1 MESLRNRRKAAPA
14 SLDVKNTAQF
24 YPAWTVVKKR
34 QSESTDFADTDFEYG
49 SSDEES
55 PRMSMGSLGR
65 DSSSSLSTP
74 ELPTPDQAPNE
85 PFSFQLDKR
94 IKGPSGPHLFRSSI
108 ASYGSAPSTAEID
121 VYFERSPVQSQLA
134 QAPYSGTQ
142 FSETP
147 VTQSQFAPTATPSAR
162 SQFSEASSARSQFS
176 ETQTRFQYSE
186 PPSGRSQLSVPESLT
201 SSAQFSEAQRS
212 RLQYSEPPS
221 AQSQLSVPESSNP
234 RTEFSETQ
242 SSRFQYSE
250 PPSAQTY
257 FSGTSSTRPNIS
269 IAETPNSRTQFSE
282 PPTARSFYSETSS
295 TRPQFSVAETPNSR
309 IQFSEP
315 PSAPSQFSE
324 TKSTRSQVSSENP
337 YSRTHFTETPSS
349 KSQFSAGEASMN
361 RYQFSPCTPKAF
373 ATVHPDVSQVEESE
387 IRSWMPTQVA
397 HWMHI
402 AGYDDYVI
410 EKFMVNDIT
419 GSVLL
424 SLQIDDL
431 KELGIKSFGKRH
443 QLMSSINHLRTTMR
457 KTPDLELP
465 IDHRRSYAM
474 SVSPTGEVLS
484 REAIGL
490 DGSRQVVAGEA
501 VSIVGI
507 EQVLPK
513 PHNCSKGENCPKYR
527 KRQRQL
533 EKLAA
538 EFPDAVLLPGGSMLT
553 GNPGNPDTA
562 KNLLRPTSDAGPSI
576 VASSDIFG
584 PAQETP
590 RLCEEALNEVQ
601 KLDPQES
608 IRQFLNYQHVESC
621 DPESELAP
629 EPAPAPGQPAEP
641 VPALTPP
648 TSHTNNMAAN
658 LRNLPKLK
666 IPTDYDS
673 DELTTAVT
681 TQRTITPSVATQT
694 YGSPTVIQQYG
705 PFSSMRTMDHY
716 RQGTPFS
723 EMDAPITAIPS
734 DPVGRDVSQSVPPN
748 MRYGNL
754 MQHRQQRHAPRSA
767 FLRPQP
773 SPPQHR
779 AQGRPLTPIE
789 DPEDLRKRSPR
800 IGFHNPSSSD
810 TSLSSDPDV
819 TKSGY
824 MKKRKQAR
832 FLRHEWQDAH
842 FTLRGTNLAMHKDE
856 LAAIRNS
863 QALDSIDVDD
873 YAVACSSLATSS
885 KLTAAFKRSV
895 LRSGNNI
902 SKDDAAF
909 AFSLIPST
917 KENEKKALFGNS
929 NVKSHHFAVKTRDER
944 IDWMRELMLAK
955 ALKKGKECG
964 ASMQVNGNFI

>member
-1 MESLRNRRKAAPA
+1 M
-14 SLDVKNTAQF
+14 F
-24 YPAWTVVKKR
+24 
-34 QSESTDFADTDFEYG
+34 
-49 SSDEES
+49 
-55 PRMSMGSLGR
+55 GR

-201 SSAQFSEAQRS
+201 SSAQFSETQRS
-212 RLQYSEPPS
+212 RFQYSEPPS

-269 IAETPNSRTQFSE
+269 IADTPTSRTQFSE

-315 PSAPSQFSE
+315 PSARSQFSE

-337 YSRTHFTETPSS
+337 YSRAHFTETPSS

-387 IRSWMPTQVA
+387 IRGWMPTQVA

-465 IDHRRSYAM
+465 IDHRRSYAV

-484 REAIGL
+484 REAVGL

-513 PHNCSKGENCPKYR
+513 PHKCSKGENCPKYR

-621 DPESELAP
+621 DPGSELAP
-629 EPAPAPGQPAEP
+629 EPAPDPEQPAEP

-716 RQGTPFS
+716 RRGTPFS
-723 EMDAPITAIPS
+723 EMDAPITALPS
-734 DPVGRDVSQSVPPN
+734 DPVGRDVSQSVPPD

-754 MQHRQQRHAPRSA
+754 MQLRQQRHAPRSA

-873 YAVACSSLATSS
+873 FAVACSSLATSS

-902 SKDDAAF
+902 SKDNAAF

-955 ALKKGKECG
+955 ALKKGKEGG

>member
-1 MESLRNRRKAAPA
+1 MSLSAESLRNRRKAVPA

-24 YPAWTVVKKR
+24 YPAWTIVKKR
-34 QSESTDFADTDFEYG
+34 QSESTDFADTDFECG

-55 PRMSMGSLGR
+55 PRMSMGSFGR
-65 DSSSSLSTP
+65 DSRSSLSTP
-74 ELPTPDQAPNE
+74 ELPTPDQAPKE
-85 PFSFQLDKR
+85 PFSFQLDGR

-108 ASYGSAPSTAEID
+108 ASYGSVPSTAEID
-121 VYFERSPVQSQLA
+121 VYFERSPQ
-134 QAPYSGTQ
+134 TQ
-142 FSETP
+142 F
-147 VTQSQFAPTATPSAR
+147 
-162 SQFSEASSARSQFS
+162 
-176 ETQTRFQYSE
+176 
-186 PPSGRSQLSVPESLT
+186 
-201 SSAQFSEAQRS
+201 
-212 RLQYSEPPS
+212 
-221 AQSQLSVPESSNP
+221 N
-234 RTEFSETQ
+234 
-242 SSRFQYSE
+242 
-250 PPSAQTY
+250 
-257 FSGTSSTRPNIS
+257 
-269 IAETPNSRTQFSE
+269 
-282 PPTARSFYSETSS
+282 
-295 TRPQFSVAETPNSR
+295 
-309 IQFSEP
+309 
-315 PSAPSQFSE
+315 
-324 TKSTRSQVSSENP
+324 
-337 YSRTHFTETPSS
+337 ETPSS
-349 KSQFSAGEASMN
+349 K
-361 RYQFSPCTPKAF
+361 YQFSPCTPSAF
-373 ATVHPDVSQVEESE
+373 ATVHPDVSQVEERE
-387 IRSWMPTQVA
+387 IRDWIPSQVA

-402 AGYDDYVI
+402 ARYDDYVI
-410 EKFMVNDIT
+410 EKFMENDIT
-419 GSVLL
+419 GAVLL
-424 SLQIDDL
+424 NLQIDDL

-457 KTPDLELP
+457 KTPTLEP
-465 IDHRRSYAM
+465 PVDHRRSYAM

-484 REAIGL
+484 RETVGL

-527 KRQRQL
+527 RRQRQL

-538 EFPDAVLLPGGSMLT
+538 EFPNAVLLPGGSMLT
-553 GNPGNPDTA
+553 GNPGNPGTA

-576 VASSDIFG
+576 IASSDIFG

-590 RLCEEALNEVQ
+590 RLSAEALNEVQ

-608 IRQFLNYQHVESC
+608 IRQFLNYQHVDPC
-621 DPESELAP
+621 DPGS
-629 EPAPAPGQPAEP
+629 EPAPKSALAAGHPVEPGPAM
-641 VPALTPP
+641 TPP
-648 TSHTNNMAAN
+648 TSLTNNMAAN

-673 DELTTAVT
+673 DELTTTVT
-681 TQRTITPSVATQT
+681 TQRTITPSVATQM
-694 YGSPTVIQQYG
+694 YGSPTVIKQYG
-705 PFSSMRTMDHY
+705 PFSSMRTVDHY

-723 EMDAPITAIPS
+723 EMDAPITAIPN
-734 DPVGRDVSQSVPPN
+734 DPVGRDVSQSVPPD

-754 MQHRQQRHAPRSA
+754 MQLRQQGHAPHSA

-773 SPPQHR
+773 STPQHHAR
-779 AQGRPLTPIE
+779 LGRPLTPIE
-789 DPEDLRKRSPR
+789 DPADLMKRSPR
-800 IGFHNPSSSD
+800 IGFHNHSSSD
-810 TSLSSDPDV
+810 TSLSADPDV

-824 MKKRKQAR
+824 MKKRKPAR

-863 QALDSIDVDD
+863 KALDLIDVDD

-909 AFSLIPST
+909 AFSLIPAS

-929 NVKSHHFAVKTRDER
+929 NVKGHHFAVKTRDER

-955 ALKKGKECG
+955 ALKKGKEGG

>member
-1 MESLRNRRKAAPA
+1 MSFSAESLRNRRKAAPA

-55 PRMSMGSLGR
+55 PRMSMGSFGR
-65 DSSSSLSTP
+65 DSRSSLSTP
-74 ELPTPDQAPNE
+74 ELPTPDQAPTE

-134 QAPYSGTQ
+134 QVPYSGTQ

-147 VTQSQFAPTATPSAR
+147 ATQSQ
-162 SQFSEASSARSQFS
+162 
-176 ETQTRFQYSE
+176 
-186 PPSGRSQLSVPESLT
+186 
-201 SSAQFSEAQRS
+201 
-212 RLQYSEPPS
+212 
-221 AQSQLSVPESSNP
+221 
-234 RTEFSETQ
+234 
-242 SSRFQYSE
+242 
-250 PPSAQTY
+250 
-257 FSGTSSTRPNIS
+257 
-269 IAETPNSRTQFSE
+269 
-282 PPTARSFYSETSS
+282 
-295 TRPQFSVAETPNSR
+295 
-309 IQFSEP
+309 
-315 PSAPSQFSE
+315 
-324 TKSTRSQVSSENP
+324 
-337 YSRTHFTETPSS
+337 
-349 KSQFSAGEASMN
+349 
-361 RYQFSPCTPKAF
+361 YQFSPCTTQAF

-387 IRSWMPTQVA
+387 IRGWVPSQVA

-443 QLMSSINHLRTTMR
+443 QLMSSVDHLRMTMR
-457 KTPDLELP
+457 KTPDLESP
-465 IDHRRSYAM
+465 VNQRRSYAM

-484 REAIGL
+484 REVIGP
-490 DGSRQVVAGEA
+490 GNSRQVVAGEA

-527 KRQRQL
+527 RRQRQL

-562 KNLLRPTSDAGPSI
+562 KNLLRPTSDAGPSV

-608 IRQFLNYQHVESC
+608 IKQFLNYQHVEPC

-629 EPAPAPGQPAEP
+629 EPAPAAGQPAEP
-641 VPALTPP
+641 VAALTPP
-648 TSHTNNMAAN
+648 TSYTNNMAAN

-673 DELTTAVT
+673 DDLTTAVT
-681 TQRTITPSVATQT
+681 TQRTITPSVATQAN
-694 YGSPTVIQQYG
+694 GSPTVIQQYG
-705 PFSSMRTMDHY
+705 PFSSMRTVDHY

-723 EMDAPITAIPS
+723 EMDAPITAIPN
-734 DPVGRDVSQSVPPN
+734 DPIGRDVSQSVPPD

-754 MQHRQQRHAPRSA
+754 MQLRHQRLAPRSA

-773 SPPQHR
+773 SPAQHR

-800 IGFHNPSSSD
+800 IGFHKPSSSD

-863 QALDSIDVDD
+863 KALDSIDVDD

-917 KENEKKALFGNS
+917 RENEKKALFGNS

-944 IDWMRELMLAK
+944 IDWMRELMLAR
-955 ALKKGKECG
+955 ALKKGKEGG

>member
-1 MESLRNRRKAAPA
+1 
-14 SLDVKNTAQF
+14 
-24 YPAWTVVKKR
+24 
-34 QSESTDFADTDFEYG
+34 
-49 SSDEES
+49 
-55 PRMSMGSLGR
+55 
-65 DSSSSLSTP
+65 
-74 ELPTPDQAPNE
+74 
-85 PFSFQLDKR
+85 
-94 IKGPSGPHLFRSSI
+94 
-108 ASYGSAPSTAEID
+108 
-121 VYFERSPVQSQLA
+121 
-134 QAPYSGTQ
+134 
-142 FSETP
+142 
-147 VTQSQFAPTATPSAR
+147 
-162 SQFSEASSARSQFS
+162 
-176 ETQTRFQYSE
+176 
-186 PPSGRSQLSVPESLT
+186 
-201 SSAQFSEAQRS
+201 
-212 RLQYSEPPS
+212 
-221 AQSQLSVPESSNP
+221 
-234 RTEFSETQ
+234 
-242 SSRFQYSE
+242 
-250 PPSAQTY
+250 
-257 FSGTSSTRPNIS
+257 
-269 IAETPNSRTQFSE
+269 
-282 PPTARSFYSETSS
+282 
-295 TRPQFSVAETPNSR
+295 
-309 IQFSEP
+309 
-315 PSAPSQFSE
+315 
-324 TKSTRSQVSSENP
+324 
-337 YSRTHFTETPSS
+337 
-349 KSQFSAGEASMN
+349 MN
-361 RYQFSPCTPKAF
+361 QYQFSPCTPNAF

-387 IRSWMPTQVA
+387 IRGWMPSQVA

-402 AGYDDYVI
+402 AGYDDYII
-410 EKFMVNDIT
+410 EKFMANDIT

-424 SLQIDDL
+424 SLQVDDL

-443 QLMSSINHLRTTMR
+443 QLMSSIDHLRTTMR
-457 KTPDLELP
+457 KTPDLEP
-465 IDHRRSYAM
+465 PVNRRRSYAM

-484 REAIGL
+484 REVFGS
-490 DGSRQVVAGEA
+490 DGIRQAVAGEA

-513 PHNCSKGENCPKYR
+513 PHKCSKGENCPKYR
-527 KRQRQL
+527 RRQRQL
-533 EKLAA
+533 EKLAV
-538 EFPDAVLLPGGSMLT
+538 EFPDAILLPGGSMLT
-553 GNPGNPDTA
+553 GNPGNPGTA

-608 IRQFLNYQHVESC
+608 IRQFLNYQHVEPC
-621 DPESELAP
+621 DPESEQAP
-629 EPAPAPGQPAEP
+629 EPEPASGQPAGP
-641 VPALTPP
+641 VPALNLP
-648 TSHTNNMAAN
+648 TSHTSNMSSN

-705 PFSSMRTMDHY
+705 PLSSMRTMDHY

-734 DPVGRDVSQSVPPN
+734 DPVGRDVSQSVPPD

-754 MQHRQQRHAPRSA
+754 MQLRQQRHMPRSG

-779 AQGRPLTPIE
+779 GQGRSLTPIE
-789 DPEDLRKRSPR
+789 DPEELRKRSPR

-863 QALDSIDVDD
+863 KALDSIDVDD

-902 SKDDAAF
+902 SKDDTAF

-929 NVKSHHFAVKTRDER
+929 NAKSHHFAVKTRDER

-955 ALKKGKECG
+955 ALKKGKEGG